1 MSQNPLVNRVIEV
14 FDKNGD
20 GKISFMEFIQGLSAL
35 HSEGSTEGKLKFAFN
50 IYDINRD
57 GFISNGELF
66 TVLKT
71 MVGSNLTDV
80 QLQQLVDRT
89 IIQADKDMDGMISF
103 KEFSDMVKS
112 LEIGDKLSISGF

>member
-1 MSQNPLVNRVIEV
+1 M
-14 FDKNGD
+14 
-20 GKISFMEFIQGLSAL
+20 
-35 HSEGSTEGKLKFAFN
+35 
-50 IYDINRD
+50 
-57 GFISNGELF
+57 
-66 TVLKT
+66 LKT

-103 KEFSDMVKS
+103 KEFSDMVKA